1 MPALTVDDITVLPR
15 IPDPDPTV
23 ARQRPVNSVTVAPH
37 GLEGEGFPVRR
48 AFAGVDL
55 ADLDPFVHLDQ
66 MGEVE
71 YAPGEPKGTPWH
83 PHRGFETVTYMI
95 DGTFEHSDS
104 NGGGGV
110 ITNGDTQ
117 WMTAGAGILHIEKP
131 PEALVASGGLFHGF
145 QLWVNLPRD
154 QKWLAPRYQDLRAT
168 EVALVSSGD
177 GGALVRVIAG
187 DVAGHAGPGSTYSP
201 MTLVHA
207 TLSPGAK
214 LSLPWRAD
222 YNALAYVLAG
232 HGVVGAEGRPVAS
245 GQLAV
250 FGPGNTLTIEAAPT
264 QESRSPSL
272 DVLVLGGRPI
282 REPVAWMGPF
292 VMNTREEVMQ
302 AFADYQAGRL
312 GTIPAIH
319 NTPTSV
325 VEIRSGGPADELTAD
340 YRCSSFLPVSAP
352 ISDAHSSSLRPNCAF
367 CSGVIVAYAARDWAM
382 ASAMAACIIA
392 WRSSAWV
399 FPPTHSLSHASTD
412 GAS

>member
-1 MPALTVDDITVLPR
+1 MPAVTVDDITSLAR
-15 IPDPDPTV
+15 IPVADPAA
-23 ARQRPVNSVTVAPH
+23 ARQRPVRGVTTAPR

-55 ADLDPFVHLDQ
+55 ADLDPFIHLDQ

-83 PHRGFETVTYMI
+83 PHRGFETVTYMM

-131 PEALVASGGLFHGF
+131 PEALVVSGGLFHGL
-145 QLWVNLPRD
+145 QLWVNLPRAK
-154 QKWLAPRYQDLRAT
+154 KWSPPRYQDIRAGA
-168 EVALVSSGD
+168 VGLLASAD

-187 DVAGHAGPGSTYSP
+187 ELAGHTGPGTTYTP
-201 MTLVHA
+201 MTMIHA
-207 TLSPGAK
+207 TLSPAAR
-214 LSLPWRAD
+214 LSLPWRSD
-222 YNALAYVLAG
+222 YNALVYVLAG
-232 HGVVGAEGRPVAS
+232 QGSMGGEGWPVHA

-250 FGPGNTLTIEAAPT
+250 FGPGNTITMAAGGI

-272 DVLVLGGRPI
+272 DVLILGGRPI
-282 REPVAWMGPF
+282 QEPVAWMGPF

-312 GTIPAIH
+312 GSIPAVH
-319 NTPTSV
+319 GASTSI
-325 VEIRSGGPADELTAD
+325 VE
-340 YRCSSFLPVSAP
+340 
-352 ISDAHSSSLRPNCAF
+352 SSS
-367 CSGVIVAYAARDWAM
+367 SG
-382 ASAMAACIIA
+382 
-392 WRSSAWV
+392 
-399 FPPTHSLSHASTD
+399 
-412 GAS
+412 